1 MRLLLKYKIEF
12 GFTDVSDGTWTKLQ
26 KTFQH
31 STHVCLTIRLIQV
44 CFRTL
49 FQQKSYVFT
58 WLRAAPNLVKEIA
71 TGAFKVFSSA
81 AFSTAERSNWVARP
95 GIVGRKN
102 GAALGFLG
110 GAFGLFLALI
120 TSRFNR
126 FSHLQNRIK

>member
-1 MRLLLKYKIEF
+1 MAAAL
-12 GFTDVSDGTWTKLQ
+12 SA
-26 KTFQH
+26 
-31 STHVCLTIRLIQV
+31 
-44 CFRTL
+44 
-49 FQQKSYVFT
+49 

-81 AFSTAERSNWVARP
+81 AFSTVERSNWVARP

-126 FSHLQNRIK
+126 FSHLDPGRLAKVMSSLLSCAGLANSLSSSSSSPSSILTSDV